1 MNPQTYISLIGPS
14 DASAEV
20 ERVAGEAGAC
30 IARAGAI
37 LVTGGGGGAMEAASR
52 GAKQAGGRTLG
63 LLPGTSR
70 SEGNPYLDVAV
81 PTGLGE
87 MRNVLVVRTGDG
99 IVAVGGGLGTL
110 SEIAL
115 ALKMGKPLVGI
126 GTWTSSIDG
135 KALPLPTAETAA
147 EAVDTLM
154 KALD

>member
-1 MNPQTYISLIGPS
+1 MNPQTYISVIGPS

-20 ERVAGEAGAC
+20 EQVAEEAGAC

-52 GAKQAGGRTLG
+52 GAKLAGGRTLG

-99 IVAVGGGLGTL
+99 ILAVGGGFGTL

-126 GTWTSSIDG
+126 GTWTASIDG
-135 KALPLPTAETAA
+135 STLPIPTAETAG
-147 EAVDTLM
+147 EALDLLM
-154 KALD
+154 KARD